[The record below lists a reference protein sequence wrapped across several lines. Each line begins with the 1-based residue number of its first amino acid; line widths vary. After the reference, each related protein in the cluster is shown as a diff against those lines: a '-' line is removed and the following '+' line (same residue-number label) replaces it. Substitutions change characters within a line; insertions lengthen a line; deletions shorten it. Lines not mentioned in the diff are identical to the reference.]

1 MFEESSE
8 TICNMLHSENS
19 TDVIEALRLIAV
31 LHEERLEGVNFA
43 AQAMLELVWSSKQE
57 HRKAVVNTFLR
68 LHVDGIP
75 TLLSCAR
82 LISATLESSAGTL
95 ASLKAVIGILQ
106 KEQRIPTTLNAM
118 LWKLVRSE
126 EDAKVIAKSVFS
138 KSEENEVRQVR
149 QGALAVVS
157 MMCAADPSLALR
169 GGRLQSVLKIAL
181 STEAITSATSRPD
194 WILVEYVCE
203 ILQSVQV
210 EDLSP
215 RLVDTILK
223 SLSSVLLY
231 GLTTE
236 TSSSSCDDSWYAAA
250 EQSMNA
256 AMCMCVLP
264 SATDVVEKEST
275 ESKNLR
281 RPEEFFGNIVRCMIE
296 SVFSETSSTDKVPTI
311 ETWKLAHAIF
321 VVGQVAVKVLIRAES
336 LASLAKE
343 IRVARASHELKK
355 AKDGDGE
362 NKDDAIAR
370 QLGLHASSDF
380 REDEH
385 VASIARE
392 GIIGRQLLGVFA
404 PLLVRLVS
412 NESGLYVV

>member
-1 MFEESSE
+1 M
-8 TICNMLHSENS
+8 
-19 TDVIEALRLIAV
+19 
-31 LHEERLEGVNFA
+31 
-43 AQAMLELVWSSKQE
+43 
-57 HRKAVVNTFLR
+57 
-68 LHVDGIP
+68 
-75 TLLSCAR
+75 
-82 LISATLESSAGTL
+82 
-95 ASLKAVIGILQ
+95 
-106 KEQRIPTTLNAM
+106 
-118 LWKLVRSE
+118 
-126 EDAKVIAKSVFS
+126 
-138 KSEENEVRQVR
+138 
-149 QGALAVVS
+149 
-157 MMCAADPSLALR
+157 
-169 GGRLQSVLKIAL
+169 
-181 STEAITSATSRPD
+181 
-194 WILVEYVCE
+194 CE

-223 SLSSVLLY
+223 SISSVLLY

-236 TSSSSCDDSWYAAA
+236 TSSCDDSWYAAA

-296 SVFSETSSTDKVPTI
+296 SVFSETSTDKVPTI

-412 NESGLYVV
+412 NESGLYVVLSFPLNDQITHNSNTCNRYDNESTLRGAAMISFCKFMCVSRTFCEKQLPLLFTVLQRKGESASMRVSAIVALGDLATRFPNELEPWNSRLYVVFEREAREYK

>member
-1 MFEESSE
+1 
-8 TICNMLHSENS
+8 
-19 TDVIEALRLIAV
+19 
-31 LHEERLEGVNFA
+31 
-43 AQAMLELVWSSKQE
+43 
-57 HRKAVVNTFLR
+57 
-68 LHVDGIP
+68 
-75 TLLSCAR
+75 
-82 LISATLESSAGTL
+82 
-95 ASLKAVIGILQ
+95 
-106 KEQRIPTTLNAM
+106 
-118 LWKLVRSE
+118 
-126 EDAKVIAKSVFS
+126 
-138 KSEENEVRQVR
+138 
-149 QGALAVVS
+149 
-157 MMCAADPSLALR
+157 
-169 GGRLQSVLKIAL
+169 
-181 STEAITSATSRPD
+181 
-194 WILVEYVCE
+194 
-203 ILQSVQV
+203 
-210 EDLSP
+210 
-215 RLVDTILK
+215 
-223 SLSSVLLY
+223 
-231 GLTTE
+231 
-236 TSSSSCDDSWYAAA
+236 
-250 EQSMNA
+250 MNA